1 MNKPA
6 LNKWLEELGF
16 DSSSPVHGV
25 EHIDSTRRYRFS
37 AYLLNQD
44 DRAVGIRRGAI
55 DELVIEDDI
64 LDWYHK
70 GIMTFSNPDDII
82 ERSTTIHEGK
92 NISDGGNVIEPY
104 RFRGDC
110 RDFLY
115 ILLEPHLDD
124 IAGGIRG
131 DLESP
136 TYTIQQLFSIFAVE
150 RIPGETKRDKKTKI
164 HFHDYKYQLMCERNL
179 YYSTAKNMKSIG
191 KSSGSHTSIKQINN
205 TDREKYTGE
214 IIQDIITKALP
225 DADTDGLF
233 SYHWNFGGTKL
244 LYTSPSQY
252 KAINDLNYVLSH
264 HASGPED
271 SHDPCILR
279 NERTTER
286 WELLP
291 VSEYFKRSTY
301 NDGPGAYHTEHFLIS
316 FDGKAGIGIPPSPKT
331 FGMKGQTPI
340 TNYHFPDLSV
350 IDDFSFS
357 EIQGDDC
364 QKYLNSII
372 MHKYSKKNKLFN
384 IDLSEHSIDNV
395 RTHFQDNY
403 IDNTFGGDSGHGAT
417 SWLSDTA
424 RDVNLNIRVGSKSG
438 ETTSTIVSGRN
449 KTLLNAF
456 LLGNAIQFNVQGE
469 SSRRAGVWI
478 SLDRRNE
485 YIDNEYDE
493 KVLGQYFVT
502 KVTHR
507 IDINGYSNSIVGV
520 KPYLYKQLN
529 FNTSNIFDSNINK

>member
-6 LNKWLEELGF
+6 LNKWLNDMGFTGEEATGI
-16 DSSSPVHGV
+16 
-25 EHIDSTRRYRFS
+25 EHIDSTRRYKFQVF
-37 AYLLNQD
+37 LLNQD
-44 DRAVGIRRGAI
+44 ARAVGIRRGAI
-55 DELVIEDDI
+55 DELVIEDSI
-64 LDWYHK
+64 FDWYHR
-70 GIMTFSNPDDII
+70 GIMTFSNPDDVI

-92 NISDGGNVIEPY
+92 NSDDMVNIIQPY

-115 ILLEPHLDD
+115 ILLEPYLEETEVSMM
-124 IAGGIRG
+124 GN
-131 DLESP
+131 LESP
-136 TYTIQQLFSIFAVE
+136 SHTIQLLFSIFAVE
-150 RIPGETKRDKKTKI
+150 RLPGKSKRDKKTKI
-164 HFHDYKYQLMCERNL
+164 HFHDYRHQIMNERNI
-179 YYSTAKNMKSIG
+179 YYSTAKNTKSEG
-191 KSSGSHTSIKQINN
+191 KHSGTHTSIKQTNN

-214 IIQDIITKALP
+214 ILQDIITKTLP
-225 DADTDGLF
+225 GADTELF
-233 SYHWNFGGTKL
+233 SYHWNFGSTKL

-252 KAINDLNYVLSH
+252 KATDDLNYVLEQ
-264 HASGPED
+264 HAATSSS

-291 VSEYFKRSTY
+291 LSDYFKRATH
-301 NDGPGAYHTEHFLIS
+301 NNGPGAYQTEHFLIS

-331 FGMKGQTPI
+331 FGMKGQTPV
-340 TNYHFPDLSV
+340 TNYHYPDLSV

-372 MHKYSKKNKLFN
+372 MHKYNKKNKLFN
-384 IDLSEHSIDNV
+384 IDLSEHGIDNT

-403 IDNTFGGDSGHGAT
+403 INNTFGGESGHGIT
-417 SWLSDTA
+417 SWLSDSSRET
-424 RDVNLNIRVGSKSG
+424 NLNIRVGSKSG
-438 ETTSTIVSGRN
+438 ENPNTIASGRN
-449 KTLLNAF
+449 RTLLNAF
-456 LLGNAIQFNVQGE
+456 LLGNAIQFNAEGE

-478 SLDRRNE
+478 SLDRTNE

-502 KVTHR
+502 KVIHR
-507 IDINGYSNSIVGV
+507 IDQHGYSNSIVGV
-520 KPYLYKQLN
+520 KPYLYKHLN
-529 FNTSNIFDSNINK
+529 FNTTDLFDSNINK